1 MEPIS
6 GTRGKV
12 SFNLKW
18 QMLGTAAKH
27 DQSPGGVW
35 EWEGWNDWLL
45 GSAEKLIIEC
55 KHNREKDVLF
65 QNKRKV
71 QHFEHTEEVLEH

>member
-1 MEPIS
+1 MPEAEDWEDSLMEPIS

-35 EWEGWNDWLL
+35 E
-45 GSAEKLIIEC
+45 
-55 KHNREKDVLF
+55 
-65 QNKRKV
+65 
-71 QHFEHTEEVLEH
+71 